1 MNYRNPF
8 ILDVLCQL
16 PALLF
21 SGVVAWL
28 IVELTGSSFLAGCVW
43 MQLWLRTME
52 WFMARS
58 FAVLA
63 SRWPTVPD
71 PADPWPEYLRDQTRG

>member
-1 MNYRNPF
+1 MNHRYPF
-8 ILDVLCQL
+8 ILDMLCQL

-28 IVELTGSSFLAGCVW
+28 IVELTGSGFLAGCVW